1 MSGTPPAGSPT
12 PALHSGQWL
21 IVRSKTTPHL
31 KHFLRADGCFTARV
45 SNGDFVEGG
54 ISACEIRFAG
64 D

>member
-1 MSGTPPAGSPT
+1 MSGAPPAGSST

-21 IVRSKTTPHL
+21 LVRSKTTPHL

-45 SNGDFVEGG
+45 SGGDSAEGG
-54 ISACEIRFAG
+54 ISACGIRSAG